1 MVHHGVFSNPVQGGH
16 ESAGVWKK
24 LPPDSTP
31 HFYFPKHAQR
41 KQKKAIRQTFK
52 CARFIDIACF
62 SHISLATPVFRWS
75 ESVRFMKQSPRIRT
89 PGLSSLVP
97 KLLEAGMDGNRQRL
111 ELLTLNAI
119 RTFKGEFPDMAEE
132 LGSLLSQFTV
142 GSAGMRWHSV
152 EPPPTDQ
159 DAGLSLLR
167 MEPVD
172 NALPPSLDN
181 GVFAVIGRFLR
192 ERAES
197 ERLLQQGFAPP
208 RTILLKGAPGTGKT
222 MLARWVARELKLPLV
237 VLDLATSIS
246 SYLGKT
252 GANLRRSLDYARAM
266 PCVLLLDEFDAIA
279 KRRDDATEVGELKR
293 IVNVLLKELEEWP
306 MHSVLVAAT
315 NHPELLDPAIHRRF
329 DVVMEVPLPGETER
343 NGILARA
350 GGQFTETL
358 PKGFLATLA
367 RHFVGRNGSDLD
379 AMAQVPLM
387 PCFIEEWAHRIPA
400 NQSKKELNALAK
412 ILKKDVGLSVREI
425 GELIGKS
432 PSTVQYHLGKE

>member
-1 MVHHGVFSNPVQGGH
+1 
-16 ESAGVWKK
+16 
-24 LPPDSTP
+24 
-31 HFYFPKHAQR
+31 
-41 KQKKAIRQTFK
+41 
-52 CARFIDIACF
+52 
-62 SHISLATPVFRWS
+62 
-75 ESVRFMKQSPRIRT
+75 MKQAPPART
-89 PGLSSLVP
+89 PGLSSLIP
-97 KLLEAGMDGNRQRL
+97 KLLEAGMTGNRQRL

-119 RTFKGEFPDMAEE
+119 RTFKGEFPDMTKE
-132 LGSLLSQFTV
+132 LGSLLSQLTV
-142 GSAGMRWHSV
+142 GSTGMRWHSV

-167 MEPVD
+167 MESVD
-172 NALPPSLDN
+172 SALPPILN
-181 GVFAVIGRFLR
+181 KGVFAVIDRFLR

-208 RTILLKGAPGTGKT
+208 RTLLLKGAPGTGKT
-222 MLARWVARELKLPLV
+222 MLARWVARELQLPLV

-329 DVVMEVPLPGETER
+329 DVVMEVPLPGEAER
-343 NGILARA
+343 NAILERA

-358 PKGFLATLA
+358 PEGFIASLA
-367 RHFVGRNGSDLD
+367 RNFDGRNGSDLN
-379 AMAQVPLM
+379 AMAQAAVRRHVVEQMPLM
-387 PCFIEEWAHRIPA
+387 PCFVEEWAHRIPD
-400 NQSKKELNALAK
+400 NQSKKELNALTK